1 MNTYVMK
8 TVDFG
13 LKYHP
18 MDIEKRRS
26 LLPYKKRMQFVSC
39 EKPMKMCLLQQNGTP
54 ETGYL
59 SEIHITRE

>member
-1 MNTYVMK
+1 MNTYGMK

-26 LLPYKKRMQFVSC
+26 LLPYKNVCSLY
-39 EKPMKMCLLQQNGTP
+39 PA
-54 ETGYL
+54 
-59 SEIHITRE
+59 